1 MGLYKCII
9 IWYKLIMATIRKTK
23 VGKHTYWQIV
33 ESKRVN
39 GKPRPVVLAHLGTA
53 DQLLYK
59 LTGGEFKKKVRSYS
73 HGACSVLWK
82 IVKDMDLIE
91 LFDKTFSGQKRE
103 GVSVGKCL
111 ILGGLHRIMQ
121 PGSKREF
128 ASFAK
133 QTTLPRLASFE
144 AEKLDSQFFWDQ
156 MDTVTEKQIEK
167 AEYELTKKLIE
178 KKLLSPK
185 LLFYDMTNFF
195 TYIATDNGNATIAK
209 RGKNKQKRNDLR
221 QFGLSQVVTREFL
234 IPVFTKVYEGN
245 MGDGK
250 RFIPFLT
257 DFRKKLTE
265 LSFDMEE
272 LTLVFDKGSNTKKNF
287 NELDNMELPY
297 VASVTTSY
305 HEDLLSIPT
314 SSYSEVV
321 VNGKK
326 ILCYR
331 TKKEIWGKERTVVI
345 YISEQLRDGQIR
357 GFEHAKKKKLEELA
371 ELKEKLTSPRA
382 KKRNL
387 EDLEREVAS
396 ILKGEKVE
404 TVVKCLIRE
413 TSSGRFDLE
422 WHEDAQVYKKLVSE
436 VFGKKI
442 LITCRNEWTEEEI
455 ISAYF
460 GQNNVEHVFRQLKN
474 PYHNAIC
481 PQYHWTDQKIKVHTF
496 MCVIGMLLT
505 QLLQKMAREAG
516 FSYSS
521 DKIIEM
527 LSEVREAV
535 IITLTD
541 LKGKPSKQVQLEEMD
556 EDVNKLYTTLMV
568 NNL

>member
-1 MGLYKCII
+1 
-9 IWYKLIMATIRKTK
+9 MATIRKTK
-23 VGKHTYWQIV
+23 VGKYTYWQIV

-53 DQLLYK
+53 EQLLYK
-59 LTGGEFKKKVRSYS
+59 LKGGEFKKKIKSYS

-82 IVKDMDLIE
+82 IVNDMGLIE
-91 LFDKTFSGQKRE
+91 LFDWTFSAQMRE
-103 GVSVGKCL
+103 GTSVGKSL
-111 ILGGLHRIMQ
+111 ILGGLHRILE

-133 QTTLPRLASFE
+133 QTTLPRIASFE

-156 MDTVTEKQIEK
+156 MDTVEEEQIEK
-167 AEYELTKKLIE
+167 AEYELTKMLI
-178 KKLLSPK
+178 KKDLLSPK

-195 TYIATDNGNATIAK
+195 TFIATDNGKNTIAK
-209 RGKNKQKRNDLR
+209 RGKNKQRRDDLR

-234 IPVFTKVYEGN
+234 IPVFSKAYQGN
-245 MGDGK
+245 ITDGK

-257 DFRKKLTE
+257 DFRNKMTE
-265 LSFDMEE
+265 LSFNIEE

-297 VASVTTSY
+297 VASVTSSY

-314 SSYSEVV
+314 VSYGEVV
-321 VNGKK
+321 VNGKNIK
-326 ILCYR
+326 CYR

-345 YISEQLRDGQIR
+345 YISKQLQEGQIR
-357 GFEHAKKKKLEELA
+357 GFEHAKKKKLEELSK
-371 ELKEKLTSPRA
+371 LKEKLASPHT
-382 KKRNL
+382 KKKSY
-387 EDLEREVAS
+387 EDLEKEIAC

-404 TVVKCLIRE
+404 TVVKCHIIE
-413 TSSGRFDLE
+413 TSPSRFDIE
-422 WHEDAQVYKKLVSE
+422 WQEDTKAYKELISE

-442 LITCRNEWTEEEI
+442 LITCRDEWSEREI

-460 GQNNVEHVFRQLKN
+460 GQYNVEHVFRQLKN
-474 PYHNAIC
+474 PYHNAVR

-496 MCVIGMLLT
+496 MCMVGMLLT
-505 QLLQKMAREAG
+505 QLLRKISCEAG

-527 LSEVREAV
+527 LSGVRQAEIV
-535 IITLTD
+535 TITD
-541 LKGKPSKQVQLEEMD
+541 LKGKPSKQIQLEEMD
-556 EDVNKLYTTLMV
+556 EEVSNLYSALMEM
-568 NNL
+568 NI